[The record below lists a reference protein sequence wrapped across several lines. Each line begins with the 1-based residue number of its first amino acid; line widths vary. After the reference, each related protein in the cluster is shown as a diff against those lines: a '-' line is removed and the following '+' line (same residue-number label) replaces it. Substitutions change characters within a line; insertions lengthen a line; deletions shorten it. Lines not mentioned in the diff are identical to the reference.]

1 MTLGAYFASAG
12 AISIS
17 NLQTGAMTQING
29 SILSSNVEYTS
40 EMASQ
45 LSFDVIDFD
54 LSMYNRGYFDVG
66 RDVVYTTETAL
77 DFDSFISDDDTGFN
91 TDKKFVNIIF
101 EIANVTVGEGPGN
114 SPLVQVKCYS
124 KAVQQMKR
132 DRNPSKIPGNGTD
145 FVKNAARR
153 YGLRCFAEKT
163 NKAKKINK
171 ATGDRQ
177 AESLWDVLSSLAD
190 EAKFLLFESDGVLFF
205 ASEKF
210 LLNRWGTQKSIVPT
224 NQKKKGSA
232 ANKVQRFVPIVNRN
246 FRADVFQFGPSDFE
260 VYGRPSIT
268 KSANDPRDADGTLNL
283 ARHNAIRLR
292 PGMTIRLFNFS
303 NRDGY
308 PDLDGSYL
316 INQVSFSNSSPDPVS
331 ISFKK
336 PEPEKAKDI
345 KDLRVGAR
353 YISRATTSQT
363 GEAIFRQ
370 LGKNSKQVR
379 SKSNYD
385 IIKTITGSIADELP
399 RNLVDDPR
407 VLPLPT
413 INSRFVFPRYDA
425 AELLQSGTSASL
437 THDMYSM
444 PIANVGGRPTT
455 VYLATIEN
463 VVQYGFNNNNPF
475 TALVSLIKENAST
488 GAPELIEVSSAS
500 TWFINASTAS
510 VSSASFI
517 GKFATSSAAGI
528 YEKLL
533 RTQQDLVL
541 ASRFRTTTLPECSIY
556 PLPTSGGS
564 ASVGY
569 PYMGSGL
576 ISKGNVHLY
585 NRPVKIENGEAHS
598 LYPHVFSLFDPTV
611 NDAATTPGWY
621 TGNINL
627 FLRPV
632 VKNDD
637 GSISTVLSMS
647 FYDPVVSKEV
657 LIPRVVWQAGRG
669 IVVSEERAKQ
679 HYYSTGKHLGQFNTV
694 QDAETAAQ
702 LIHEQQQSYYAKG
715 KLYYLIIPGVW
726 SDGTSPKIYDAES
739 SLTKYQTTGSFLAK
753 CETVE
758 YATIYVQLL
767 LEQQALI
774 LKQRFGSG
782 TYTDIA

>member
-1 MTLGAYFASAG
+1 MTLGAYFNSAG
-12 AISIS
+12 AISIA
-17 NLQTGAMTQING
+17 NLQNGAMTQING
-29 SILSSNVEYTS
+29 NILSTNIDYTS
-40 EMASQ
+40 EMASE

-66 RDVVYTTETAL
+66 RDVIYTTETAL
-77 DFDSFISDDDTGFN
+77 DFASFISNDDTGFN
-91 TDKKFVNIIF
+91 TDRKFVNLIF

-132 DRNPSKIPGNGTD
+132 DRNPAKVPGNGTD
-145 FVKNAARR
+145 FIKNAAKK

-163 NKAKKINK
+163 NKSKKINK

-177 AESLWDVLSSLAD
+177 AESLWDVMSSLAD
-190 EAKFLLFESDGVLFF
+190 EAKFLLFEADGILFF

-210 LLNRWGTQKSIVPT
+210 LLNRWGTQKSIVPV

-232 ANKVQRFVPIVNRN
+232 ANKVERFVPIVNRN
-246 FRADVFQFGPSDFE
+246 FRADIFQFGPSSFE

-268 KSANDPRDADGTLNL
+268 KSANNPRDADGTLKL
-283 ARHNAIRLR
+283 ARHNAVRLR
-292 PGMTIRLFNFS
+292 PGMTIKLFNFS

-316 INQVSFSNSSPDPVS
+316 ISQVSFSNTSPDPVS

-353 YISRATTSQT
+353 YVSRATDYAGSPTF
-363 GEAIFRQ
+363 IQ
-370 LGKNSKQVR
+370 LAKNTKSVR
-379 SKSNYD
+379 SKSNFD
-385 IIKTITGSIADELP
+385 VIKAIVGNTADEMP
-399 RNLVDDPR
+399 QNLVDDPR

-413 INSRFVFPRYDA
+413 INNRFVYPRYDA
-425 AELLQSGTSASL
+425 AELLQNGTSASL
-437 THDMYSM
+437 ANDMYSM

-463 VVQYGFNNNNPF
+463 VVQYGFNGNNPF
-475 TALVSLIKENAST
+475 AALVSLIRENQTT
-488 GAPELIEVSSAS
+488 GAPELIEASSAS
-500 TWFINASTAS
+500 SWFINASTAS
-510 VSSASFI
+510 ISSASFI
-517 GKFATSSAAGI
+517 GKFATASAAND
-528 YEKLL
+528 YAKLL
-533 RTQQDLVL
+533 RMQQNLVL
-541 ASRFRTTTLPECSIY
+541 SSRFRTTTLPECSIY

-576 ISKGNVHLY
+576 ISKGNIHLY

-598 LYPHVFSLFDPTV
+598 LYPYVFSIFDPSI
-611 NDAATTPGWY
+611 NDSATAPGWY
-621 TGNINL
+621 TGNIDL

-647 FYDPVVSKEV
+647 FYDSTINKEV

-669 IVVSEERAKQ
+669 IIVSEERAKQ

-694 QDAETAAQ
+694 GEAETAAQ

-726 SDGTSPKIYDAES
+726 SDGVSPQIYDAEA
-739 SLTKYQTTGSFLAK
+739 SLAKFKATGSFLAK

-758 YATIYVQLL
+758 YAEIYVQLL

-774 LKQRFGSG
+774 LRQRFGSS